1 MINTEI
7 QVKFIIHDELFLN
20 HKEITRVIG
29 SAPSITW
36 NKGDQVRKDLSRNES
51 SWIFS
56 SGYIKTLYLEDVLDI
71 LIDKLEPNVLS
82 LSAYLKKYS
91 LESKFDI
98 VLRIAG
104 NQAPSHCL
112 SQRFIHLCS
121 LLNSDIDTDIY
132 LL

>member
-1 MINTEI
+1 MVKTEI
-7 QVKFIIHDELFLN
+7 QVKFIIYDELLLN

-29 SAPSITW
+29 SEPTIIW
-36 NKGDQVRKDLSRNES
+36 NKGDLIRKDIFRNES
-51 SWIFS
+51 AWIFS
-56 SGYIKTLYLEDVLDI
+56 SGYIKTLYLEDVLNV
-71 LIDKLEPNVLS
+71 LIDKLEPNVLL

-112 SQRFIHLCS
+112 SQRFIQLCS
-121 LLNSDIDTDIY
+121 LLNADIDTDIY